1 MQKKNSSRGKGF
13 LFQLM
18 ICTLISF
25 IFFAI
30 LHWLFKVSI
39 KNALFFSAV
48 IVYFFIGASY
58 FSAKVNPPT
67 SCSQYY
73 GMKESNKAFIKST
86 FKTNFPFKEL
96 LIYSIP
102 PTAMLVILFVF

>member
-1 MQKKNSSRGKGF
+1 MLKKNVSRGKRF
-13 LFQLM
+13 LFQLL
-18 ICTLISF
+18 ICTLVSF
-25 IFFAI
+25 VFFAI
-30 LHWLFKVSI
+30 LHWLFNVSF

-73 GMKESNKAFIKST
+73 AMKVSNLAFIKSS

-96 LIYSIP
+96 LIYLIP
-102 PTAMLVILFVF
+102 PTTMLVLLFVL